1 MITYAPSSNLD
12 HTFRPFLQCLPS
24 PQSSRNRSIQHEML
38 PGTQSAQHS
47 SKVQP
52 PLPSD
57 YINYDRLVEVLRIL
71 NKNSPKEPRVVV
83 SAIRLPSSGS
93 RN

>member
-1 MITYAPSSNLD
+1 MITHLLSSNLD
-12 HTFRPFLQCLPS
+12 HTFRPFYSVCNLLKVL
-24 PQSSRNRSIQHEML
+24 RSIQHEML

-83 SAIRLPSSGS
+83 SVIRLPLSGS